1 MKAVVI
7 NKPGHADVLKIVDR
21 PMPVADTEH
30 SVLKI
35 HAFGVHRYEVLTREG
50 GSPSVKFPRVIG
62 VEAVGEVANTK
73 PGSGLK
79 VGQKVITLNGG
90 FGREFDGSEQEYA
103 LVPNKQLYTVD
114 YDGSWTDLAQYPE
127 TFVTAFG
134 SIKSLH
140 LSADDSMLIRG
151 GTTAVGLAMIK
162 LAKAMGLKVAAT
174 TRKPERLDEI
184 KASGADEAVLDKDG
198 QLQTDKQYDGIVDLV
213 GVVTMRDSVSHV
225 RSQGICCV
233 IGLLAGEWEMK
244 DFSPFEM
251 VDKYLTAYDSDFFDQ
266 GTVDELFGLIREH
279 NITIPIAKVF
289 TLDDIAVAQDYVM
302 ANAKIGAVIVTN
314 DAIKDS

>member
-7 NKPGHADVLKIVDR
+7 SEPGHADVLKIVDW
-21 PMPVADTEH
+21 PMPVADAEH

-62 VEAVGEVANTK
+62 VEAVGEVAETK
-73 PGSGLK
+73 PGSGLT

-114 YDGSWTDLAQYPE
+114 FDGSWVDLAQYPE
-127 TFVTAFG
+127 AFVTAFG

-140 LSADDSMLIRG
+140 LSAGDTMLVRG

-162 LAKAMGLKVAAT
+162 LAKAMGLNVAAT
-174 TRKPERLDEI
+174 TRKPERLADVT
-184 KASGADEAVLDKDG
+184 ASGADEAVLDKDG
-198 QLQTDKQYDGIVDLV
+198 ELQTDKQFDGIVDLV
-213 GVVTMRDSVSHV
+213 GTVTMRDSVKHV
-225 RSQGICCV
+225 KSQGICCV

-251 VDKYLTAYDSDFFDQ
+251 VDKYLTAYDSNDFDQ
-266 GTVDELFGLIREH
+266 AMIDELFGLIREH
-279 NITIPIAKVF
+279 HISIPISKVF
-289 TLDDIAVAQDYVM
+289 TLDDIAAAQDYVM
-302 ANAKIGAVIVTN
+302 ANSKMGEVIVTT
-314 DAIKDS
+314 DELAK